1 MADQTGN
8 DVPETGRKRARRK
21 ESGSQTEDNEGN
33 ETCGGCRNMADII
46 IEMNR
51 KLGLVLARME
61 EIDAIKEKQK
71 QLEKVNADLGK
82 SLEFAHESIKILA
95 VPVDTQA
102 KTISELGKGVNNLRK
117 SASFEKE
124 RAIKLESHSRRNNLI
139 FYGVPEEVNETSVKT
154 ESLLYSFLEDEL
166 KLKEDDIDGISIE
179 RAHRLGKRNANG
191 QKPRP
196 IIAKFSFHKNKELI
210 LSNARSL
217 AGTVFGISQD
227 FPREIVEIRRSLVRV
242 LKDAKKEGRD
252 KLYINGQRYTP

>member
-1 MADQTGN
+1 MADT
-8 DVPETGRKRARRK
+8 
-21 ESGSQTEDNEGN
+21 
-33 ETCGGCRNMADII
+33 I

-51 KLGLVLARME
+51 KLDLVLARME
-61 EIDAIKEKQK
+61 EIDTIKEKQK
-71 QLEKVNADLGK
+71 QLEKVNADLEK

-95 VPVDTQA
+95 VRVDTQA
-102 KTISELGKGVNNLRK
+102 KTISELEKGVNNLRK

-139 FYGVPEEVNETSVKT
+139 FYGVPEEVNETSIKT
-154 ESLLYSFLEDEL
+154 ESLLYSFLEDEM

-210 LSNARSL
+210 SLLSNARSL

-227 FPREIVEIRRSLVRV
+227 FPREIVEIRRGLVRV

-252 KLYINGQRYTP
+252 AKLVYDKLYINGQRYIP